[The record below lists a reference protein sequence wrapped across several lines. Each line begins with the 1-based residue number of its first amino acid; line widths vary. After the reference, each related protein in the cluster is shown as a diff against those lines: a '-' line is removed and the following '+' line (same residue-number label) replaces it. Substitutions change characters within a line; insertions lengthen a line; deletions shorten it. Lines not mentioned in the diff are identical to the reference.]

1 MENQRPREFARP
13 LLLSLGMPA
22 NILINR
28 MKSACM
34 LHRQNI

>member
-28 MKSACM
+28 YEVNLYAT
-34 LHRQNI
+34 